1 MAKRLHEIVEQVMQ
15 VLNNLIRQ
23 DLSSSSSS
31 SSSINQAV
39 DEHVVAQRAVEEMP
53 SRSQLKRM
61 SCKLFVK

>member
-31 SSSINQAV
+31 SSNQAV